1 MASPD
6 RAGLEAH
13 DRRVR
18 ATAQVIR
25 GVFARSVGHF
35 RAQAGE
41 RRLTQRR
48 LGVRM
53 GVSRETLT
61 AIETG
66 RTPLTE
72 ASLAR
77 LLVALDLKLVDFL
90 VVAAWQAMERDERL
104 VSLLGR
110 GAAVRDG

>member
-1 MASPD
+1 MASAD
-6 RAGLEAH
+6 RSALEAH
-13 DRRVR
+13 GRRVR
-18 ATAQVIR
+18 ATAEVVR
-25 GVFARSVGHF
+25 GVFARSVVQL
-35 RAQAGE
+35 RAPARE
-41 RRLTQRR
+41 RRLTQSC
-48 LGVRM
+48 LGLRM

-90 VVAAWQAMERDERL
+90 VAAAWQAMERDERL

-110 GAAVRDG
+110 GAAVRGG

>member
-6 RAGLEAH
+6 RSGLEAH
-13 DRRVR
+13 DCRVR

-25 GVFARSVGHF
+25 GAFARSVVQLRG
-35 RAQAGE
+35 QAGE
-41 RRLTQRR
+41 RRLTQGR
-48 LGVRM
+48 LGLRM

-77 LLVALDLKLVDFL
+77 LLVALDLELVDFL
-90 VVAAWQAMERDERL
+90 VAAAWQAMERDERL

-110 GAAVRDG
+110 GAALRGG